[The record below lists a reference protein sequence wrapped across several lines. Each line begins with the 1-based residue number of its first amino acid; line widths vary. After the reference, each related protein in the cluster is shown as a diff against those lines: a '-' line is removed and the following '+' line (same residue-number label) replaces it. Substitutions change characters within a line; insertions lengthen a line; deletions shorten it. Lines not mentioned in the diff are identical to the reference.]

1 MPIVVVSRSS
11 LHRRAFVR
19 FYVARYERLV
29 EFVDSKYNKR
39 RRACRMNHG
48 NADYFER
55 KFSAR
60 THENDT
66 MFVGRRE
73 LSEYVFSQ

>member
-1 MPIVVVSRSS
+1 
-11 LHRRAFVR
+11 
-19 FYVARYERLV
+19 
-29 EFVDSKYNKR
+29 
-39 RRACRMNHG
+39 MNHG

-55 KFSAR
+55 TFSAR